1 MPSSKTGDDKQP
13 EVYFR
18 IKGQPAEL
26 FEKCREEAMKRPEF
40 WSFSQLS
47 RADFGRHLL
56 MKALV
61 ELGKELGLIEDE
73 KTSEKPDG

>member
-1 MPSSKTGDDKQP
+1 MTSSKDGSP

-26 FEKCREEAMKRPEF
+26 FEKCRKAAMERPEF

-61 ELGKELGLIEDE
+61 DLGKDLGLIEDE
-73 KTSEKPDG
+73 TSEKPNE

>member
-1 MPSSKTGDDKQP
+1 MPDNKGTKKQA

-26 FEKCREEAMKRPEF
+26 FEKCRAEAMKRPEF
-40 WSFSQLS
+40 WQFSQLS

-61 ELGKELGLIEDE
+61 GLGKELGLIDE
-73 KTSEKPDG
+73 PTSERPDE

>member
-1 MPSSKTGDDKQP
+1 MPSRDGEQKQA

-26 FEKCREEAMKRPEF
+26 FEKCRMEAMKRPEF

-61 ELGKELGLIEDE
+61 DLGKDLGLIEDE
-73 KTSEKPDG
+73 TSEKPDG